1 MGIPTQVGKRARGA
15 SSTFL
20 WMDCGARVDDSVFD
34 CHSALAGRFAP
45 LTPGVTHELRG
56 WLDGSISTARSLAN
70 EPILEKIL
78 QISVVGGDEPHRVLE
93 NRAHRLR
100 RERTR
105 RSALQ

>member
-1 MGIPTQVGKRARGA
+1 MGIPTRVGKRARGA

-56 WLDGSISTARSLAN
+56 WLAGSISTARSLAN

-78 QISVVGGDEPHRVLE
+78 QISILAGDEPNRGLE
-93 NRAHRLR
+93 NPLK
-100 RERTR
+100 
-105 RSALQ
+105 RSVKAYAQLN